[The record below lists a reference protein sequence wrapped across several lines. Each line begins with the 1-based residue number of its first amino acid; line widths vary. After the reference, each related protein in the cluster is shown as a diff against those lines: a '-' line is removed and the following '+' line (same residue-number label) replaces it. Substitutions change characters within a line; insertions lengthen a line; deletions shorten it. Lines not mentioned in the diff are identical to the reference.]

1 MLATCFVMQYS
12 FGGIDEISQY
22 MQTALGQQKPTL
34 IINDVNIVDV
44 YQGTTYEGNVW
55 VCNDRIVSVTKKE
68 SEGLVAIDGRGMYL
82 APGFM
87 DAHMHIEPTMLLP
100 SELARLVLRCGVT
113 AIFADPHEIA
123 NVFGGDGVR
132 ELIRLSEGVP
142 LRIFVQVPSR
152 VPTAEGLEDS
162 GASFDLKTIRQLLS
176 IKNAATLGELNYQN
190 LFSNP
195 RKFIGEIHAADMLGK
210 MVNGHL
216 AGASLEQIDAAASVG
231 LADDHECVSAE
242 EAIERAKRGVAVLVR
257 EGSAERNLR
266 DIMSNLKMNDYRSY
280 LMCSDDKHPDDILAE
295 GHVDFNVRLAI
306 KSGVDP
312 ITAIQMA
319 TINTAQHFGLEHLI
333 GSVAPGRKAD
343 LVLFKGLDQI
353 DVKAT
358 IFDGRI
364 AYKDGKILFSH
375 ETSKPSPKFLDSIKI
390 NPEIKATDLAIEHG
404 GRSAQVYVIE
414 VTEGQI
420 LKGKGVANLPVE
432 HGLIAS
438 DPSSDVVHVAVV
450 ERHRGLKS
458 IGRSFVKGFSVKDG
472 AMGSSVSHDHH
483 NIIIVGDNVGD
494 MYLALKE
501 LEKIRGGFT
510 CASKGK
516 ILHSIPLQFGGLISL
531 ERYETLLEN
540 LKRLNEM
547 AKSVETKMKS
557 PFMQL
562 EFLSLP
568 SVPELGITNRGLI
581 DVRNWRIID
590 PVLS

>member
-1 MLATCFVMQYS
+1 MFATCFVLHYYFES
-12 FGGIDEISQY
+12 VDEIAQY
-22 MQTALGQQKPTL
+22 MQTALGQHRPTL
-34 IINDVNIVDV
+34 IIKDVNVVDV
-44 YQGTTYEGNVW
+44 HQGATYESNVW
-55 VCNDRIVSVTKKE
+55 IFNDRIVAVTRKETECPSV
-68 SEGLVAIDGRGMYL
+68 IDGRGMYL

-132 ELIRLSEGVP
+132 ELVRLSEGVP

-162 GASFDLKTIRQLLS
+162 GASFDLETIRKLLS

-195 RKFIGEIHAADMLGK
+195 RKFISEIYAADNLGK
-210 MVNGHL
+210 IVNGHL
-216 AGASLEQIDAAASVG
+216 AGASLEQIDAAAAVG
-231 LADDHECVSAE
+231 LADDHECVSSQ
-242 EAIERAKRGVAVLVR
+242 EAVERARRGLAVLVR
-257 EGSAERNLR
+257 EGSPERNLR
-266 DIMSNLKMNDYRSY
+266 DILSDLKLNDYRSY
-280 LMCSDDKHPDDILAE
+280 LMCSDDKHPDDILRE
-295 GHVDFNVRLAI
+295 GHIDFNVRLAI

-333 GSVAPGRKAD
+333 GSVTPGRKAD
-343 LVLFKGLDQI
+343 LILFKGLEQVDI
-353 DVKAT
+353 KAT

-364 AYKDGKILFSH
+364 AYNDGKVLFSD
-375 ETSKPSPKFLDSIKI
+375 EPPKPLPRFLDSIRI
-390 NPEIKATDLAIEHG
+390 NSEIRPNDLAIGHG
-404 GRSAQVYVIE
+404 GRSAKVNVIE

-420 LKGKGVANLPVE
+420 LKGKGLANLPVE
-432 HGLIAS
+432 RGLIAS

-458 IGRSFVKGFSVKDG
+458 IGHSFVTGFSVKDG
-472 AMGSSVSHDHH
+472 AISSSVSHDHH

-501 LEKIRGGFT
+501 LERIKGGFACT
-510 CASKGK
+510 SKGK
-516 ILHSIPLQFGGLISL
+516 VLHSIPLQFGGLISL
-531 ERYETLLEN
+531 ERYETLLDK
-540 LKRLNEM
+540 LKKLNEM
-547 AKSVETKMKS
+547 AKLVGTKMKS
-557 PFMQL
+557 PFIQL